1 MLNLN
6 YDIFIVGGSVLL
18 LAHELDQSARDDV
31 LDSTLYMQLVSA
43 AKQSSL
49 AEYEQWWEL
58 YRSQL
63 NQFGWARLQNFGGS
77 FEPDSEQPYQTIS
90 KTVASQVSRYL
101 SSTYVEAIDRALIEL
116 SRLPAHSAVCA
127 QLRQHSVAEDQASN
141 LIRVRLQ
148 LGIVLAGA
156 RLIYLTF
163 SFATR
168 ETLPNSIIEH
178 IFRTSDI
185 VGGIEFN
192 GCISVLDSTAFE
204 PWRKRIAMVVAPAR
218 EDLIKAVHS
227 LEPNEQAVVLEW

>member
-6 YDIFIVGGSVLL
+6 YDIFIDGGSILL
-18 LAHELDQSARDDV
+18 LSHELSQRAREDV
-31 LDSTLYMQLVSA
+31 LDSTLYMQLAAA
-43 AKQSSL
+43 AKQPSL

-77 FEPDSEQPYQTIS
+77 FEPDPGQPGQTIS
-90 KTVASQVSRYL
+90 RIVATQASPYL
-101 SSTYVEAIDRALIEL
+101 SSTYIEAIDHALIEL
-116 SRLPAHSAVCA
+116 SRLPPHSAVRA
-127 QLRQHSVAEDQASN
+127 QLRQYSVAGDRASN
-141 LIRVRLQ
+141 LTRVRFQ
-148 LGIVLAGA
+148 VGVVLTGT

-185 VGGIEFN
+185 IGDIEFN
-192 GCISVLDSTAFE
+192 GCITVLDSTAFE
-204 PWRKRIAMVVAPAR
+204 PWRKRVAMAVASAR

-227 LEPNEQAVVLEW
+227 PNPIE